1 MKRHLKKGIEL
12 SLNFLVTIIIALVI
26 LGFGIRFA
34 YNLGSEAT
42 QMSDLTTEQL
52 DKKIAELLCDSS
64 EMVCI
69 GVDKKTIQKGKY
81 DVFGIKIVN
90 IQDGRNFMLSVTPVG
105 YTKNNE
111 PITDVGLDKIQLK
124 HNENFFIERN
134 GQKEIGLGVEVAKNA
149 NSGTYI
155 LDVVMKTESNGV
167 LVQYAGLH
175 KIYVEVP

>member
-1 MKRHLKKGIEL
+1 MKRHLKKGFEL

-26 LGFGIRFA
+26 LGFGVRFV
-34 YNLGSEAT
+34 YNLASQAT
-42 QMSDLTTEQL
+42 QMSDITTEQL
-52 DKKIAELLCDSS
+52 DKKIGELLCDSS

-111 PITDVGLDKIQLK
+111 PITDVGLDKIQVK
-124 HNENFFIERN
+124 YKDNFFIERN

-155 LDVVMKTESNGV
+155 LDAKVMVTDNGAE
-167 LVQYAGLH
+167 VQYAGLH
-175 KIYVEVP
+175 KIYVLVP